1 MNNFFRRII
10 NNLVRPYK
18 IPKKIFNKLN
28 YYSKYKY
35 YNKNFFEKK
44 QNEIFEN
51 FGLSREEGIRNLIV
65 IKKKIDFNL
74 RNIEMSSEHEIIF
87 SSLSLSENKS
97 ISDILEIGTFDGF
110 NSLLLSNLF
119 PNSNIDTIDLPEND
133 GDFINFYNR
142 KNSTEDFVQK
152 RDIILSKNKN
162 INFFPI
168 NSLKLLN
175 SKKKYDLIWID
186 GAHGYP
192 VVCIDIINSLY
203 ALKKNGLILCDDVY
217 LKLNQSN
224 SDSIYSS
231 IATYET
237 LNELKKQNL
246 INFRLAY
253 KRLNAKDNCVEN
265 KRKFI
270 AIVSKI

>member
-10 NNLVRPYK
+10 NNLARPYK

-44 QNEIFEN
+44 QNEIFED

-87 SSLSLSENKS
+87 SSLSLSKNKS

-119 PNSNIDTIDLPEND
+119 PNSNVDTIDLPEND

-175 SKKKYDLIWID
+175 NEKKYDLIWID

-192 VVCIDIINSLY
+192 VVCIDIINSLH
-203 ALKKNGLILCDDVY
+203 LIKENGLILCDDVY

-224 SDSIYSS
+224 SDTMYKSISS
-231 IATYET
+231 YET

-246 INFRLAY
+246 IKFRLVY
-253 KRLNAKDNCVEN
+253 KRLIAKYNCIE
-265 KRKFI
+265 KSRKFV